1 MKIAQIVQLVVIFV
15 LITALVIGNV
25 IVFEPQMASNITGL
39 QSFFEEV
46 LNFHPFPVDNNTINE
61 ARKGGQ
67 ELSEQIVKEGSVL
80 VKNNG
85 VLPLSLDDASDVNVF
100 GHAAIDWVYGG
111 SGSGQVLPE
120 NNNLAENIDFLKAL
134 DQYGVSYNA
143 ELISMYHNFA
153 APFGDIGSIDT
164 NFDMFYR
171 LAEPRINDTNYYS
184 TSLLEGAKSFSDTAF
199 VVIGRHAGETEDP
212 TRVQY
217 KVNASPAIDTSRHYL
232 EISTE
237 EEAMLKYVGENYEK
251 VIVIINSTNT
261 MELDFVDTIP
271 GIDAC
276 LVVGAT
282 GTRAAN
288 AIPSI
293 LYGEVSPSGRFTDT
307 YAYDMASN
315 INFKRTSAEGIG
327 HYTGASDMYPTGAG
341 SNAGGTRRDAP
352 AFVDYIEGVYLGY
365 KWYETA
371 DAEGL
376 WNDYTREILDENDS
390 IITVTGYESVV
401 QYPFGFGL
409 SYTSFEWT
417 VESLSLPEGSEIN
430 RESEIVITVSVSNV
444 GDVAGQ
450 DVVEVYLTPEYREGE
465 IEKAHVN
472 LVAFAKTSVMNPG
485 EKQTLTITVDVEDL
499 ACYDAY
505 DLNNNGNKGYELD
518 AGSYQLK
525 LMTDSH
531 NVKTVDFTGG
541 SSDVAG
547 IITYNVSTT
556 INFLIDNV
564 TGKPVTNKFTG
575 KDAIDGVSIDGS
587 DSSQNIGFI
596 TRAAFPDPYEVSD
609 VANREM
615 ADNVR
620 EHNQYTKD
628 AASDW
633 DNAGTN
639 IFGNPV
645 NNESVTWGK
654 SAGRVEYDGV
664 VYNTGG
670 NALVYQNGKP
680 TELGLLLGSDYN
692 HPLWDVILS
701 QITFSEAVELIHA
714 GNFGSAAIPSVG
726 KPKLADHDGPSQ
738 VRSFNAGAQR
748 GTGFPCT
755 TVLGQ
760 TWNRSLAYSFGINY
774 GKEMGVQG
782 IAMDG
787 TYGFGANLHRSAWG
801 GRNYEYFS
809 EDGFLAGTMLA
820 EQVRGLTNT
829 GKYCYLKHLV
839 LYETEHERDSMYTW
853 CTEQALREIYL
864 KPFKKAIQDGGCVG
878 IMSSYNRLGNVWTGG
893 SEALIQGVIREELGF
908 CGTVV
913 TDYVD
918 NWSRE
923 YMSIEDAVRA
933 GGDINLGMRTNALD
947 TGFNA
952 TNRIQNQVKEV
963 CHHVLYMFLS
973 PLYVNNQYNE
983 SDDVEQI
990 TVGAVIEPWLWW
1002 RLAVIDLDVIV
1013 GVVCIYW
1020 LYFILRKV
1028 VRRQKAKKQAKAEQA
1043 EEASGFVEET
1053 KETEVVEKIE
1063 TVEEAKETETTEK
1076 TETVEETKD
1085 VEEDGLK
1092 DDTKEQ

>member
-1 MKIAQIVQLVVIFV
+1 MKVGQIVQIVVIAI

-25 IVFEPQMASNITGL
+25 IVLEPQMASNITGL
-39 QSFFEEV
+39 QAFFEEV
-46 LNFHPFPVDNNTINE
+46 LNFHPFAVNSSTINE

-67 ELSEQIVKEGSVL
+67 ELSEQIIQEGSVL

-85 VLPLSLDDASDVNVF
+85 ALPLALDTVSQVNVF
-100 GHAAIDWVYGG
+100 GHAAIDWVHGG

-120 NNNLAENIDFLKAL
+120 NNNPAENIDFLEAL
-134 DQYGVSYNA
+134 ELYGVSYNQ
-143 ELISMYHNFA
+143 ELISMYRKFA
-153 APFGDIGSIDT
+153 PAFGDIGSINNNYDA
-164 NFDMFYR
+164 FYR
-171 LAEPRINDTNYYS
+171 LAEPSISDTNHY
-184 TSLLEGAKSFSDTAF
+184 TTALLNNAKSYSNTAF

-217 KVNASPAIDTSRHYL
+217 KVGAKSAMDTSRHYL

-237 EEAMLKYVGENYEK
+237 EEEMLKYVGENFET
-251 VIVIINSTNT
+251 VIVIINSTNA

-282 GTRAAN
+282 GTKAAK
-288 AIPSI
+288 AIPSV

-315 INFKRTSAEGIG
+315 INFKRTSSQGIG
-327 HYTGASDMYPTGAG
+327 HYTGAADMYPTGAG

-352 AFVDYIEGVYLGY
+352 AFIDYIEGVYLGY

-371 DAEGL
+371 DVEGI
-376 WNDYTREILDENDS
+376 WANYSREILDENDNK
-390 IITVTGYESVV
+390 ITVTGYESVV
-401 QYPFGFGL
+401 QYPFGYGL

-417 VESLSLPEGSEIN
+417 VEALSIPDGSEIN
-430 RESEIVITVSVSNV
+430 RESEITITLSVTNV
-444 GDVAGQ
+444 GQVAGK
-450 DVVEVYLTPEYREGE
+450 DVIEVYLTPEYKRGE

-472 LVAFAKTSVMNPG
+472 LVAFAKTGVINPG
-485 EKQTLTITVDVEDL
+485 EKQTLTVSVDVEDL

-505 DLNNNGNKGYELD
+505 DLNRNGNKGYELD

-531 NVKTVDFTGG
+531 NVKTVTFTGG
-541 SSDVAG
+541 ASGTPG
-547 IITYNVSTT
+547 IITYNVSET

-564 TGKPVTNKFTG
+564 TGNPVTNKFTG
-575 KDAIDGVSIDGS
+575 EDAIDGVSLDGS
-587 DSSQNIGFI
+587 DSGQNIGFI
-596 TRAAFPDPYEVSD
+596 SRAAFPDPYEIAD

-615 ADNVR
+615 ADNVK
-620 EHNQYTKD
+620 EFNQYTKD
-628 AASDW
+628 QASEW
-633 DNAGTN
+633 DNAATD
-639 IFGNPV
+639 IFGVPV
-645 NNESVTWGK
+645 NNNSVTWGK
-654 SAGRVEYDGV
+654 SAGKIEYEGV
-664 VYNTGG
+664 TYNKSG
-670 NALVYQNGKP
+670 NALIYSNGKI

-692 HPLWDVILS
+692 HPLWDVVLS

-714 GNFGSAAIPSVG
+714 GNFGNAALPSVG
-726 KPKLADHDGPSQ
+726 KPKLTDHDGPSQ

-760 TWNRSLAYSFGINY
+760 TWNPSLAYSFGINY

-878 IMSSYNRLGNVWTGG
+878 IMSSYNRIGNVWTGG
-893 SEALIQGVIREELGF
+893 SEALIQGVIRNELGF
-908 CGTVV
+908 KGTVV

-918 NWSRE
+918 GWSRE

-933 GGDINLGMRTNALD
+933 GGDINLGQRTNALD
-947 TGFNA
+947 TGFDA
-952 TNRIQNQVKEV
+952 TNRIQNQAKEV

-973 PLYVNNQYNE
+973 PLYANNQYNE
-983 SDDVEQI
+983 NDDVEQI
-990 TVGAVIEPWLWW
+990 TVGAVIEPWIWW
-1002 RLAVIDLDVIV
+1002 KLALIDLDIIV
-1013 GVVCIYW
+1013 GVACIYW

-1028 VRRQKAKKQAKAEQA
+1028 VIRKRAKKLA
-1043 EEASGFVEET
+1043 ASGPVDT
-1053 KETEVVEKIE
+1053 DQLATAGATEVVTEAEPIE
-1063 TVEEAKETETTEK
+1063 EGK
-1076 TETVEETKD
+1076 TN
-1085 VEEDGLK
+1085 ED
-1092 DDTKEQ
+1092 EQSDQE

>member
-1 MKIAQIVQLVVIFV
+1 MKVRQIIQLVVIAI

-25 IVFEPQMASNITGL
+25 IVLEPQMASNITGL
-39 QSFFEEV
+39 QAYFEEV
-46 LNFHPFPVDNNTINE
+46 LGFHPFAANSSTINE

-67 ELSEQIVKEGSVL
+67 ELSEQIIKEGSVL

-85 VLPLSLDDASDVNVF
+85 VLPLSLDEVSQVNVF

-120 NNNLAENIDFLKAL
+120 NNNPAENVDFLKAL
-134 DQYGVSYNA
+134 EQYGVSYNQS
-143 ELISMYHNFA
+143 LIAMYRKFA
-153 APFGDIGSIDT
+153 APFGDIGSINNNYDT
-164 NFDMFYR
+164 FYR
-171 LAEPRINDTNYYS
+171 LAEPSISDTNYYS
-184 TSLLEGAKSFSDTAF
+184 SALLTEAKNYSDTVF

-217 KVNASPAIDTSRHYL
+217 KVNASSAMDTSRHYL

-237 EEAMLKYVGENYEK
+237 EEEMLKYVGENFEN
-251 VIVIINSTNT
+251 VIVIVNSTNT

-282 GTRAAN
+282 GTRAAK
-288 AIPSI
+288 AIPSV

-315 INFKRTSAEGIG
+315 VNFKRTSAAGIG

-352 AFVDYIEGVYLGY
+352 AFIDYIEGVYLGY

-371 DAEGL
+371 DVEGV
-376 WNDYTREILDENDS
+376 WDTYSREILDENDNK
-390 IITVTGYESVV
+390 ITVNGYESVV

-417 VESLSLPEGSEIN
+417 VEALSLPEGSEIN
-430 RESEIVITVSVSNV
+430 RESEITVTLSVTNV
-444 GDVAGQ
+444 GEVAGK
-450 DVVEVYLTPEYREGE
+450 DVVEIYFTPEYKEGE
-465 IEKAHVN
+465 IEKPHIS
-472 LVAFAKTSVMNPG
+472 LVAFAKTGVINPG
-485 EKQTLTITVDVEDL
+485 EKQTLTVTVDVEDL

-505 DLNNNGNKGYELD
+505 DLNKNGNKGYELD

-541 SSDVAG
+541 ASDVDG
-547 IITYNVSTT
+547 IITYNVSET
-556 INFLIDNV
+556 INFLIDSV
-564 TGKPVTNKFTG
+564 TGNPVTNKFTG
-575 KDAIDGVSIDGS
+575 EDAIDGVSLDGS
-587 DSSQNIGFI
+587 DSGQDIGFI
-596 TRAAFPDPYEVSD
+596 SRVDFPDPYEIAG
-609 VANREM
+609 VADRAM

-620 EHNQYTKD
+620 EFNQYTKD
-628 AASDW
+628 QASEW
-633 DNAGTN
+633 DNAETD

-645 NNESVTWGK
+645 NNASVAWGQ
-654 SAGRVEYDGV
+654 SAGRIEYDGI
-664 VYNTGG
+664 VYNNSG
-670 NALVYQNGKP
+670 NALIYENGKP

-692 HPLWDVILS
+692 HPLWDVVLS
-701 QITFSEAVELIHA
+701 QITLSEAVELIHA
-714 GNFGSAAIPSVG
+714 GNFGNAALPSVG
-726 KPKLADHDGPSQ
+726 KPKLTDHDGPSQ
-738 VRSFNAGAQR
+738 VRSFNAGAAR

-760 TWNRSLAYSFGINY
+760 TWNQSLAYSFGINY

-878 IMSSYNRLGNVWTGG
+878 IMSSYNRIGNVWTGG
-893 SEALIQGVIREELGF
+893 SEALIQGVIRDELGF

-918 NWSRE
+918 SWSRE
-923 YMSIEDAVRA
+923 FMSIEDAVRA

-947 TGFNA
+947 TGFDA
-952 TNRIQNQVKEV
+952 TNRIQNQAKEV

-973 PLYVNNQYNE
+973 PLYANAEYNE
-983 SDDVEQI
+983 NDDVEQI

-1002 RLAVIDLDVIV
+1002 KLAVIDLDIIV
-1013 GVVCIYW
+1013 GVGCVYW

-1028 VRRQKAKKQAKAEQA
+1028 VKNHKKKK
-1043 EEASGFVEET
+1043 EEGIPDDVN
-1053 KETEVVEKIE
+1053 TEVEGG
-1063 TVEEAKETETTEK
+1063 TEA
-1076 TETVEETKD
+1076 
-1085 VEEDGLK
+1085 
-1092 DDTKEQ
+1092 

>member
-1 MKIAQIVQLVVIFV
+1 MKFGQIVQVVFIMI

-39 QSFFEEV
+39 QSMFEEV
-46 LNFHPFPVDNNTINE
+46 LGFHPFAVDSNTINE

-85 VLPLSLDDASDVNVF
+85 VLPLSLDEASQVNVF

-120 NNNLAENIDFLKAL
+120 NNNPAENIDFLKAL
-134 DQYGVSYNA
+134 EQYGVAYNQS
-143 ELISMYHNFA
+143 LISMYRKFA
-153 APFGDIGSIDT
+153 GPFGDIGSINNNYDA
-164 NFDMFYR
+164 FYR
-171 LAEPRINDTNYYS
+171 LAEPKISDTNYY
-184 TSLLEGAKSFSDTAF
+184 TPAILNEAKAYSNTVF

-217 KVNASPAIDTSRHYL
+217 KVNASPAMDTTRHYL

-237 EEAMLKYVGENYEK
+237 EEEMLKYVGANFEN
-251 VIVIINSTNT
+251 VIVIVNSTNT

-282 GTRAAN
+282 GTRAAK

-315 INFKRTSAEGIG
+315 INFKRTSAAGIG
-327 HYTGASDMYPTGAG
+327 HYTGASKMYPTDAE

-371 DAEGL
+371 DAEGI
-376 WNDYTREILDENDS
+376 WNKYTREILDENDNK
-390 IITVTGYESVV
+390 ITVTGYDSVV
-401 QYPFGFGL
+401 QYPFGYGL

-417 VESLSLPEGSEIN
+417 VESLSIPDGSEIN
-430 RESEIVITVSVSNV
+430 RESEIVITLSVSNV
-444 GDVAGQ
+444 GEFAGQ
-450 DVVEVYLTPEYREGE
+450 DVIEVYLTPEYKVGE

-472 LVAFAKTSVMNPG
+472 LVAFAKTGTINPG

-505 DLNNNGNKGYELD
+505 DLNKNGNKGYELD

-531 NVKTVDFTGG
+531 NVKTVNFTGG
-541 SSDVAG
+541 ASNVEG
-547 IITYNVSTT
+547 IITYNVSQT

-564 TGKPVTNKFTG
+564 TGNPVTNKFTG
-575 KDAIDGVSIDGS
+575 EDAIDGVSIDGS
-587 DSSQNIGFI
+587 DSGQDIGFI
-596 TRAAFPDPYEVSD
+596 TRAAFPDPYSVAD
-609 VANREM
+609 VADRDM
-615 ADNVR
+615 ADNVKQY
-620 EHNQYTKD
+620 NQYDKD
-628 AASDW
+628 QAREW
-633 DNAGTN
+633 DNAETD

-645 NNESVTWGK
+645 NNDSVIWGQ
-654 SAGRVEYDGV
+654 SAGRIEYDGV
-664 VYNTGG
+664 VYNESG
-670 NALVYQNGKP
+670 NAYVYANGKI
-680 TELGLLLGSDYN
+680 TDLGLLLGSDYN
-692 HPLWDVILS
+692 HPLWDVVLS
-701 QITFSEAVELIHA
+701 QITYDEAVTLIHA
-714 GNFGSAAIPSVG
+714 GNFGNEALPSVG
-726 KPKLADHDGPSQ
+726 KPKLTDHDGPSQ

-760 TWNRSLAYSFGINY
+760 TWNQSLAYSFGINY
-774 GKEMGVQG
+774 GKEMGVIG

-864 KPFKKAIQDGGCVG
+864 KPFKKAIQDGVCVG
-878 IMSSYNRLGNVWTGG
+878 IMSSYNRIGNVWTGG
-893 SEALIQGVIREELGF
+893 SEALIQGVIRDELGF
-908 CGTVV
+908 HGTVV

-918 NWSRE
+918 SWSVK

-933 GGDINLGMRTNALD
+933 GGDINLGQRTNVLD
-947 TGFNA
+947 TGFDDS
-952 TNRIQNQVKEV
+952 NRIQNQAKEV

-973 PLYVNNQYNE
+973 PLYANAKYNE

-1002 RLAVIDLDVIV
+1002 KLAVIDLDIIV

-1028 VRRQKAKKQAKAEQA
+1028 VRRKKARKLGIADLDWFEKEQRLAAKNA
-1043 EEASGFVEET
+1043 
-1053 KETEVVEKIE
+1053 
-1063 TVEEAKETETTEK
+1063 
-1076 TETVEETKD
+1076 KD
-1085 VEEDGLK
+1085 VAEITATQRQVIGFTRSYIDLRYKKKKG
-1092 DDTKEQ
+1092 

>member
-1 MKIAQIVQLVVIFV
+1 MKIGQIVQVVIIAI

-39 QSFFEEV
+39 QALFEEF
-46 LNFHPFPVDNNTINE
+46 LNFHPFAVDSSTINE

-67 ELSEQIVKEGSVL
+67 ELSEQIIKEGSVL

-85 VLPLSLDDASDVNVF
+85 VLPLSLNEVSEVNVF

-111 SGSGQVLPE
+111 SGSGQVVPE
-120 NNNLAENIDFLKAL
+120 NNNPAENIDFLKAL
-134 DQYGVSYNA
+134 DAYGVTYNTN
-143 ELISMYHNFA
+143 LISMYRKFA
-153 APFGDIGSIDT
+153 APFGDIGSIGT
-164 NFDMFYR
+164 NFDAFYR
-171 LAEPRINDTNYYS
+171 LAEPNITDTNYYS
-184 TSLLEGAKSFSDTAF
+184 TALLNEAKSFSDTAF

-217 KVNASPAIDTSRHYL
+217 KVNTSPAIDTSRHYL

-237 EEAMLKYVGENYEK
+237 EEAMLKYVGENYEN

-282 GTRAAN
+282 GTRAAK
-288 AIPSI
+288 AIPSV

-315 INFKRTSAEGIG
+315 INFKRTSAKGIG

-341 SNAGGTRRDAP
+341 SNAGGTSRTAP

-371 DAEGL
+371 DVEGI
-376 WNDYTREILDENDS
+376 WDNYKREILDENDQK
-390 IITVTGYESVV
+390 ITVNGYESVV

-409 SYTSFEWT
+409 SYTTFEWT
-417 VESLSLPEGSEIN
+417 VESLSIPEGSEIN
-430 RESEIVITVSVSNV
+430 RESEITITLSVSNT
-444 GDVAGQ
+444 GTIAGQ
-450 DVVEVYLTPEYREGE
+450 DVVEVYLTPEYKEGG

-472 LVAFAKTSVMNPG
+472 LVAFAKTSIINPG
-485 EKQTLTITVDVEDL
+485 EKQTITITVDVEDL

-518 AGSYQLK
+518 AGAYQLK

-541 SSDVAG
+541 ASDVPG
-547 IITYNVSTT
+547 VITYNVSTT

-575 KDAIDGVSIDGS
+575 EDAIDGVSLDGS
-587 DSSQNIGFI
+587 DSGQNIGFI
-596 TRAAFPDPYEVSD
+596 SRVAFPDPYEIAD

-615 ADNVR
+615 ADNVK
-620 EHNQYTKD
+620 EFNQYDKGQ
-628 AASDW
+628 ASDW
-633 DNAGTN
+633 DNAATD
-639 IFGNPV
+639 IFGHPV
-645 NNESVTWGK
+645 KNQDVVWGQ

-664 VYNTGG
+664 VYNKSG
-670 NALVYQNGKP
+670 NAMVYANGKP

-701 QITFSEAVELIHA
+701 QITLKEAVELIHA
-714 GNFGSAAIPSVG
+714 GNFGNAAIPSVG
-726 KPKLADHDGPSQ
+726 KPKLTDHDGPSQ

-748 GTGFPCT
+748 GTGFPCS

-760 TWNRSLAYSFGINY
+760 TWNKSLAYSFGINY
-774 GKEMGVQG
+774 GKEMGIQG

-878 IMSSYNRLGNVWTGG
+878 IMSSYNRIGNVWTGG
-893 SEALIQGVIREELGF
+893 SEALIQGVIRDELGF

-918 NWSRE
+918 SWSRE
-923 YMSIEDAVRA
+923 FMSIEDAVRA

-947 TGFNA
+947 TGFDA
-952 TNRIQNQVKEV
+952 TNRIQNQAKEV

-973 PLYVNNQYNE
+973 PLYANHEYNE
-983 SDDVEQI
+983 NDDVEQI

-1002 RLAVIDLDVIV
+1002 RLAVIDLDIIV
-1013 GVVCIYW
+1013 GVGCAYW

-1028 VRRQKAKKQAKAEQA
+1028 VITRKKRREED
-1043 EEASGFVEET
+1043 EEAFESMFS
-1053 KETEVVEKIE
+1053 
-1063 TVEEAKETETTEK
+1063 
-1076 TETVEETKD
+1076 
-1085 VEEDGLK
+1085 
-1092 DDTKEQ
+1092 

>member
-1 MKIAQIVQLVVIFV
+1 MKIRQAVQLVVIAILV
-15 LITALVIGNV
+15 TALVIGNV

-39 QSFFEEV
+39 QAMFEEV
-46 LNFHPFPVDNNTINE
+46 LNFHPFAANSNTINE

-67 ELSEQIVKEGSVL
+67 ELSEQIIKEGSVL

-85 VLPLSLDDASDVNVF
+85 VLPLDAGEVSQVNVF

-120 NNNLAENIDFLKAL
+120 NNNPAENIDFLKAL
-134 DQYGVSYNA
+134 ELYGVSYNQSI
-143 ELISMYHNFA
+143 ISMYRKFA
-153 APFGDIGSIDT
+153 APFGDIGSINNNYDA
-164 NFDMFYR
+164 FYR
-171 LAEPRINDTNYYS
+171 LAEPSISDTNYYTS
-184 TSLLEGAKSFSDTAF
+184 SLLTEAKNYSSTVF

-217 KVNASPAIDTSRHYL
+217 KVGAGSAMDTSRHYL

-237 EEAMLKYVGENYEK
+237 EEEMLKYVGANYEN
-251 VIVIINSTNT
+251 VIVIVNSTNT

-282 GTRAAN
+282 GTQAAK
-288 AIPSI
+288 AIPAI
-293 LYGEVSPSGRFTDT
+293 LWGEVSPSGRFTDT
-307 YAYDMASN
+307 YPYDMASN
-315 INFKRTSAEGIG
+315 INFKRTSAAGIG
-327 HYTGASDMYPTGAG
+327 HYTGAEDMYPTGAG

-352 AFVDYIEGVYLGY
+352 AFIDYIEGVYLGY
-365 KWYETA
+365 KWFETA
-371 DAEGL
+371 DAEGI
-376 WNDYTREILDENDS
+376 WANYSREILDENDS
-390 IITVTGYESVV
+390 KITVNGYESVV
-401 QYPFGFGL
+401 QYPFGYGL
-409 SYTSFEWT
+409 SYTTFEWT
-417 VESLSLPEGSEIN
+417 VEALSIPEGSEIN
-430 RESEIVITVSVSNV
+430 RESEISITLSVHNV
-444 GDVAGQ
+444 GSVAGQ
-450 DVVEVYLTPEYREGE
+450 DVIEIYLTPEYKRGE

-472 LVAFAKTSVMNPG
+472 LVAFAKTGTINPG
-485 EKQTLTITVDVEDL
+485 EQQTLTVTVDVEDL

-541 SSDVAG
+541 ATDVEG
-547 IITYNVSTT
+547 IITYNVSQT
-556 INFLIDNV
+556 INFLVDSFTQN
-564 TGKPVTNKFTG
+564 PVTNKFTG
-575 KDAIDGVSIDGS
+575 EDAIDGVSLDGS
-587 DSSQNIGFI
+587 DSNQNIGFI
-596 TRAAFPDPYEVSD
+596 SRAAFPDPYEIAD

-615 ADNVR
+615 ADNVK
-620 EHNQYTKD
+620 EFNEYSKEQ
-628 AASDW
+628 AEEW
-633 DNAGTN
+633 DNATTN

-645 NNESVTWGK
+645 HTEEVLWNQT
-654 SAGRVEYDGV
+654 AGVLEYDGV
-664 VYNTGG
+664 RYTTSVGSDGKAKVYM
-670 NALVYQNGKP
+670 NGKP

-692 HPLWDVILS
+692 HPLWDVVLS
-701 QITFSEAVELIHA
+701 QISLSEAIELIHA
-714 GNFGSAAIPSVG
+714 GNFGNAAIPSVG
-726 KPKLADHDGPSQ
+726 KPKLTDHDGPSQ

-748 GTGFPCT
+748 GTGFPCS

-760 TWNRSLAYSFGINY
+760 TWNKSLAYSFGINY

-787 TYGFGANLHRSAWG
+787 TYGFGANLHRSPWG

-878 IMSSYNRLGNVWTGG
+878 IMSSYNRIGNVWTGG
-893 SEALIQGVIREELGF
+893 SEALIQGVIRDELGF
-908 CGTVV
+908 SGTVV

-918 NWSRE
+918 GWSVKF
-923 YMSIEDAVRA
+923 MSIEDAVRA
-933 GGDINLGMRTNALD
+933 GGDINLGQRTNVLD
-947 TGFNA
+947 TGFDA
-952 TNRIQNQVKEV
+952 SNRIQNQAKEV

-973 PLYVNNQYNE
+973 PLHANAEYNE
-983 SDDVEQI
+983 NDDVEQI
-990 TVGAVIEPWLWW
+990 TVGAVIEPWQWW
-1002 RLAVIDLDVIV
+1002 RLAVVDLDIIV
-1013 GVVCIYW
+1013 GVACAYW
-1020 LYFILRKV
+1020 LYFIIRKIV
-1028 VRRQKAKKQAKAEQA
+1028 VTKKKIKEEKAPEPDD
-1043 EEASGFVEET
+1043 VN
-1053 KETEVVEKIE
+1053 TEVEGG
-1063 TVEEAKETETTEK
+1063 TEA
-1076 TETVEETKD
+1076 
-1085 VEEDGLK
+1085 
-1092 DDTKEQ
+1092 

>member
-1 MKIAQIVQLVVIFV
+1 MKIGQIVQIVIIAI

-39 QSFFEEV
+39 QAFFEEV
-46 LNFHPFPVDNNTINE
+46 LNFHPFAVDSNTINE

-67 ELSEQIVKEGSVL
+67 ELSEQIIKEGSVL

-85 VLPLSLDDASDVNVF
+85 VLPLKLEEVSNVNVF

-120 NNNLAENIDFLKAL
+120 NNNPAENIDFLKAL
-134 DQYGVSYNA
+134 DAYGVIYNPS
-143 ELISMYHNFA
+143 LITMYRKFA
-153 APFGDIGSIDT
+153 SPFGDIGSIGT
-164 NFDMFYR
+164 NFDAFYR
-171 LAEPRINDTNYYS
+171 LAEPNINDTNYYS
-184 TSLLEGAKSFSDTAF
+184 TALLNEAKSFSNTAF

-217 KVNASPAIDTSRHYL
+217 KVNTNPAIDTSRHYL

-237 EEAMLKYVGENYEK
+237 EEAMLKYVGENYEN
-251 VIVIINSTNT
+251 VIVIVNSTNT

-282 GTRAAN
+282 GTRAAK
-288 AIPSI
+288 AIPSV
-293 LYGEVSPSGRFTDT
+293 LYGDVSPSGRFTDT

-315 INFKRTSAEGIG
+315 INFKRTSAKGIG

-341 SNAGGTRRDAP
+341 SNAGGTSRSAP
-352 AFVDYIEGVYLGY
+352 AFIDYIEGVYLGY

-371 DAEGL
+371 DAEGI
-376 WNDYTREILDENDS
+376 WNGYSREILDENDNK
-390 IITVTGYESVV
+390 ITVNGYESVV

-409 SYTSFEWT
+409 SYTTFDWT
-417 VESLSLPEGSEIN
+417 VESLSIPEGSEIN
-430 RESEIVITVSVSNV
+430 RESEITITLSVSNT
-444 GDVAGQ
+444 GTVAGQ
-450 DVVEVYLTPEYREGE
+450 DVVEVYLTPEYKEGG

-472 LVAFAKTSVMNPG
+472 LVAFAKTSVINPG

-505 DLNNNGNKGYELD
+505 DLNKNGNKGYELD

-531 NVKTVDFTGG
+531 NVKTVDFTNGAA
-541 SSDVAG
+541 DVEG
-547 IITYNVSTT
+547 IITYNVPTT

-564 TGKPVTNKFTG
+564 TGNPVTNKFTG
-575 KDAIDGVSIDGS
+575 ADAIDGVSLDGS
-587 DSSQNIGFI
+587 DSGQNIGFI
-596 TRAAFPDPYEVSD
+596 SRAAFPDPYEIAD
-609 VANREM
+609 VADRTM
-615 ADNVR
+615 ADNVK
-620 EHNQYTKD
+620 EFNQHTK
-628 AASDW
+628 AKANEW
-633 DNAGTN
+633 DHAETN

-645 NNESVTWGK
+645 NNAPVVWGQ

-664 VYNTGG
+664 TYNTRG
-670 NALVYQNGKP
+670 NALVYSNGKI
-680 TELGLLLGSDYN
+680 TDLGLLLGSDYN
-692 HPLWDVILS
+692 HPLWDVVLS
-701 QITFSEAVELIHA
+701 QITFKEAVDLIHA
-714 GNFGSAAIPSVG
+714 GNFGNAPLPSVG
-726 KPKLADHDGPSQ
+726 KPKLTDHDGPSQ

-760 TWNRSLAYSFGINY
+760 TWNKSLAYSFGINY

-878 IMSSYNRLGNVWTGG
+878 IMSSYNRIGNVWTGG
-893 SEALIQGVIREELGF
+893 SEALIQGVIRDELGF

-918 NWSRE
+918 SWSRE

-933 GGDINLGMRTNALD
+933 GGDINLGMRTNTLD
-947 TGFNA
+947 TGFDA

-973 PLYVNNQYNE
+973 PLYANHKYNE
-983 SDDVEQI
+983 NDDVEQI

-1002 RLAVIDLDVIV
+1002 ELAVIDLDIIV
-1013 GVVCIYW
+1013 GVICIYW

-1028 VRRQKAKKQAKAEQA
+1028 IRRKRAQKQADGAQPESEESTRAEERKKAKQAKHSAKIVKTQRN
-1043 EEASGFVEET
+1043 
-1053 KETEVVEKIE
+1053 VVEFCWAYLTMLTGK
-1063 TVEEAKETETTEK
+1063 K
-1076 TETVEETKD
+1076 
-1085 VEEDGLK
+1085 K
-1092 DDTKEQ
+1092 DDFQKK

>member
-1 MKIAQIVQLVVIFV
+1 MKVGQIVQIVVIAI

-25 IVFEPQMASNITGL
+25 IVLEPQMASNITGL
-39 QSFFEEV
+39 QAFFEEV
-46 LNFHPFPVDNNTINE
+46 LNFHPFAVNSSTINE

-67 ELSEQIVKEGSVL
+67 ELSEQIIQEGSVL

-85 VLPLSLDDASDVNVF
+85 ALPLALDTVSQVNVF
-100 GHAAIDWVYGG
+100 GHAAIDWVHGG

-120 NNNLAENIDFLKAL
+120 NNNPAENIDFLEAL
-134 DQYGVSYNA
+134 ELYGVSYNQ
-143 ELISMYHNFA
+143 ELISMYRKFA
-153 APFGDIGSIDT
+153 PAFGDIGSINNNYDA
-164 NFDMFYR
+164 FYR
-171 LAEPRINDTNYYS
+171 LAEPSISDTNHY
-184 TSLLEGAKSFSDTAF
+184 TTALLNNAKSYSNTAF

-217 KVNASPAIDTSRHYL
+217 KVGAKSAMDTSRHYL

-237 EEAMLKYVGENYEK
+237 EEEMLKYVGENFET
-251 VIVIINSTNT
+251 VIVIINSTNA

-282 GTRAAN
+282 GTKAAK
-288 AIPSI
+288 AIPSV

-315 INFKRTSAEGIG
+315 INFKRTSSQGIG
-327 HYTGASDMYPTGAG
+327 HYTGAADMYPTGAG

-352 AFVDYIEGVYLGY
+352 AFIDYIEGVYLGY

-371 DAEGL
+371 DVEGI
-376 WNDYTREILDENDS
+376 WANYSREILDENDNK
-390 IITVTGYESVV
+390 ITVTGYESVV
-401 QYPFGFGL
+401 QYPFGYGL

-417 VESLSLPEGSEIN
+417 VEALSIPDGSEIN
-430 RESEIVITVSVSNV
+430 RESEITITLSVTNV
-444 GDVAGQ
+444 GQVAGK
-450 DVVEVYLTPEYREGE
+450 DVIEVYLTPEYKRGE

-472 LVAFAKTSVMNPG
+472 LVAFAKTGVINPG
-485 EKQTLTITVDVEDL
+485 EKQTLTVSVDVEDL

-505 DLNNNGNKGYELD
+505 DLNRNGNKGYELD

-531 NVKTVDFTGG
+531 NVKTVTFTGG
-541 SSDVAG
+541 ASGTPG
-547 IITYNVSTT
+547 IITYNVSET

-564 TGKPVTNKFTG
+564 TGNPVTNKFTG
-575 KDAIDGVSIDGS
+575 EDAIDGVSLDGS
-587 DSSQNIGFI
+587 DSGQNIGFI
-596 TRAAFPDPYEVSD
+596 SRAAFPDPYEIAD

-615 ADNVR
+615 ADNVK
-620 EHNQYTKD
+620 EFNQYTKD
-628 AASDW
+628 QASEW
-633 DNAGTN
+633 DNAATD
-639 IFGNPV
+639 IFGVPV
-645 NNESVTWGK
+645 NNNSVTWGK
-654 SAGRVEYDGV
+654 SAGKIEYEGV
-664 VYNTGG
+664 TYNKSG
-670 NALVYQNGKP
+670 NALIYSNGKI

-692 HPLWDVILS
+692 HPLWDVVLS

-714 GNFGSAAIPSVG
+714 GNFGNAALPSVG
-726 KPKLADHDGPSQ
+726 KPKLTDHDGPSQ

-760 TWNRSLAYSFGINY
+760 TWNPSLAYSFGINY

-878 IMSSYNRLGNVWTGG
+878 IMSSYNRIGNVWTGG
-893 SEALIQGVIREELGF
+893 SEALIQGVIRNELGF
-908 CGTVV
+908 KGTVV

-918 NWSRE
+918 GWSRE

-933 GGDINLGMRTNALD
+933 GGDINLGQRTNALD
-947 TGFNA
+947 TGFDA
-952 TNRIQNQVKEV
+952 TNRIQNQAKEV

-973 PLYVNNQYNE
+973 PLYANNQYNE
-983 SDDVEQI
+983 NDDVEQI
-990 TVGAVIEPWLWW
+990 TVGAVIEPWVWW
-1002 RLAVIDLDVIV
+1002 KLALIDLDIIV
-1013 GVVCIYW
+1013 GVACIYW

-1028 VRRQKAKKQAKAEQA
+1028 VIRKRAKKLA
-1043 EEASGFVEET
+1043 ASGPVDT
-1053 KETEVVEKIE
+1053 DQLVTAGATEVVTEAEPIE
-1063 TVEEAKETETTEK
+1063 EGK
-1076 TETVEETKD
+1076 TN
-1085 VEEDGLK
+1085 ED
-1092 DDTKEQ
+1092 EQSDQE

>member
-1 MKIAQIVQLVVIFV
+1 MKIRQIVQLVVIAI
-15 LITALVIGNV
+15 LITAIVIGNV
-25 IVFEPQMASNITGL
+25 IVLEPQMASNITGL
-39 QSFFEEV
+39 QAYFEEV
-46 LNFHPFPVDNNTINE
+46 LGFHPFAANSNTINE

-67 ELSEQIVKEGSVL
+67 ELSEQIIQEGSVL

-85 VLPLSLDDASDVNVF
+85 VLPLSADEVSQVNVF

-120 NNNLAENIDFLKAL
+120 NNNPAENIDLLKAL
-134 DQYGVSYNA
+134 ELYGISYNQN
-143 ELISMYHNFA
+143 LISMYRKFA
-153 APFGDIGSIDT
+153 APFGDIGSINNNYDA
-164 NFDMFYR
+164 FYR
-171 LAEPRINDTNYYS
+171 LAEPSISDTGYY
-184 TSLLEGAKSFSDTAF
+184 TPAILNEAKSYSNTVF

-217 KVNASPAIDTSRHYL
+217 KVNTTPSIDTNRHYL

-237 EEAMLKYVGENYEK
+237 EEEMLKYVGANYEN

-282 GTRAAN
+282 GTQAAK

-293 LYGEVSPSGRFTDT
+293 LWGEVSPSGRFTDT

-315 INFKRTSAEGIG
+315 VNFKRTSAAGIG
-327 HYTGASDMYPTGAG
+327 HYTDASDMYPTGAG

-371 DAEGL
+371 DAEGV
-376 WNDYTREILDENDS
+376 WSKYSREILDENDNK
-390 IITVTGYESVV
+390 ITVNGYESVV
-401 QYPFGFGL
+401 QYPFGYGL

-417 VESLSLPEGSEIN
+417 VEALSIPEGSEIN
-430 RESEIVITVSVSNV
+430 CESEITITLSVTNV
-444 GDVAGQ
+444 GSVAGK
-450 DVVEVYLTPEYREGE
+450 DVVEVYLTPEYKRGE

-472 LVAFAKTSVMNPG
+472 LVAFAKTGTINPG
-485 EKQTLTITVDVEDL
+485 EKQTLTISVDVEDL

-505 DLNNNGNKGYELD
+505 DLNKNGNKGYELD

-541 SSDVAG
+541 ASDVEG
-547 IITYNVSTT
+547 IITYNVSQT
-556 INFLIDNV
+556 INFLIDSV
-564 TGKPVTNKFTG
+564 TGNPVTNKFTG
-575 KDAIDGVSIDGS
+575 EDAIDGVSLDGS
-587 DSSQNIGFI
+587 DSGQNIGFI
-596 TRAAFPDPYEVSD
+596 TRAAFPDPYEIAA
-609 VANREM
+609 VADRVM
-615 ADNVR
+615 ADNVK
-620 EHNQYTKD
+620 EFNQYSKEQ
-628 AASDW
+628 AGDW
-633 DNAGTN
+633 DNAATD

-645 NNESVTWGK
+645 NSQAVAWGQ
-654 SAGRVEYDGV
+654 SAGRVEYDGI
-664 VYNTGG
+664 VYNEKG
-670 NALVYQNGKP
+670 NALIYENGKP

-701 QITFSEAVELIHA
+701 QITYDEAVELIHA
-714 GNFGSAAIPSVG
+714 GNFGNAALPSVG
-726 KPKLADHDGPSQ
+726 KPKLTDHDGPSQ
-738 VRSFNAGAQR
+738 VRSFNAGASR

-760 TWNRSLAYSFGINY
+760 TWNQSLAYSFGINY

-878 IMSSYNRLGNVWTGG
+878 IMSSYNRIGNVWTGG
-893 SEALIQGVIREELGF
+893 SEALIQGVIRDELGF

-918 NWSRE
+918 SWSQKF
-923 YMSIEDAVRA
+923 MSIEDAVRA
-933 GGDINLGMRTNALD
+933 GGDINLGTRTSALD

-952 TNRIQNQVKEV
+952 TNRIQNQIKEV

-973 PLYVNNQYNE
+973 PLYANAEYNE
-983 SDDVEQI
+983 NDDVEQI
-990 TVGAVIEPWLWW
+990 TVGAVIEPWIWW
-1002 RLAVIDLDVIV
+1002 KIALIDFDIII

-1020 LYFILRKV
+1020 LYFIFRKV
-1028 VRRQKAKKQAKAEQA
+1028 IMTRRAKAKEAPVEELPEQA
-1043 EEASGFVEET
+1043 EDELKGG
-1053 KETEVVEKIE
+1053 
-1063 TVEEAKETETTEK
+1063 EEA
-1076 TETVEETKD
+1076 
-1085 VEEDGLK
+1085 
-1092 DDTKEQ
+1092 

>member
-1 MKIAQIVQLVVIFV
+1 MKVGQIVQIVVIAI

-39 QSFFEEV
+39 QALFEEV
-46 LNFHPFPVDNNTINE
+46 LNFHPFAGNSNTINE

-67 ELSEQIVKEGSVL
+67 ELSEQIIKEGSVL

-85 VLPLSLDDASDVNVF
+85 ALPLSLDTVSQVNVF
-100 GHAAIDWVYGG
+100 GHAVIDWVYGG

-120 NNNLAENIDFLKAL
+120 NNNPAENIDFLKAL
-134 DQYGVSYNA
+134 EQYGVAYNQS
-143 ELISMYHNFA
+143 LISMYRKFA
-153 APFGDIGSIDT
+153 APFGDIGSINNNYDQ
-164 NFDMFYR
+164 FYR
-171 LAEPRINDTNYYS
+171 LAEPSISDTRYYS
-184 TSLLEGAKSFSDTAF
+184 DSLLSEAKSYSGTAF

-217 KVNASPAIDTSRHYL
+217 KVNAKNAVDTGRHYL

-237 EEAMLKYVGENYEK
+237 EEEMLKYVGENFET
-251 VIVIINSTNT
+251 VIVIINSTNA

-282 GTRAAN
+282 GTRAAK
-288 AIPSI
+288 AIPEV

-315 INFKRTSAEGIG
+315 INFKRTSAQGIG
-327 HYTGASDMYPTGAG
+327 HYIGASDMYPTGAG

-352 AFVDYIEGVYLGY
+352 AFIDYIEGVYLGY

-371 DAEGL
+371 DVEGI
-376 WNDYTREILDENDS
+376 WNNYSREILDENDNK
-390 IITVTGYESVV
+390 ITVNGYESVV

-409 SYTSFEWT
+409 SYTNFEWS
-417 VESLSLPEGSEIN
+417 VDALSIPTGSEIN
-430 RESEIVITVSVSNV
+430 RESEITITLSVTNV

-450 DVVEVYLTPEYREGE
+450 DVIEVYLTPEYKKGE

-472 LVAFAKTSVMNPG
+472 LVAFAKTSVINPG
-485 EKQTLTITVDVEDL
+485 EKQTITISVDVEDL

-505 DLNNNGNKGYELD
+505 DLNKNGNKGYELD

-531 NVKTVDFTGG
+531 TVKNVNFVGG
-541 SSDVAG
+541 ESGVPG

-556 INFLIDNV
+556 INFLTDSF
-564 TGKPVTNKFTG
+564 TGNPVTNKFTG
-575 KDAIDGVSIDGS
+575 EDAIDGVSLDGS
-587 DSSQNIGFI
+587 DSNQNIGFI
-596 TRAAFPDPYEVSD
+596 TRAAFPDPYEIADVS
-609 VANREM
+609 NREM

-620 EHNQYTKD
+620 EFNQYTKGQAEEWD
-628 AASDW
+628 HASID
-633 DNAGTN
+633 
-639 IFGNPV
+639 IFGNAV
-645 NNESVTWGK
+645 NGK
-654 SAGRVEYDGV
+654 EVVWNRAAGTLEYDGV
-664 VYNTGG
+664 VYSDSVGRDG
-670 NALVYQNGKP
+670 RAKVYMNGKI
-680 TELGLLLGSDYN
+680 TSLGLALAADYN
-692 HPLWDVILS
+692 HPLWEAVLN
-701 QITFSEAVELIHA
+701 QITLNEAIDLIHA
-714 GNFGSAAIPSVG
+714 GNFGNAAISSVG
-726 KPKLADHDGPSQ
+726 KPKLTDHDGPSQ

-760 TWNRSLAYSFGINY
+760 TWSKSLAYSFGINY

-878 IMSSYNRLGNVWTGG
+878 IMSSYNRIGNVWTGG
-893 SEALIQGVIREELGF
+893 SEALIQGVIRNELGF

-918 NWSRE
+918 GWSLE

-933 GGDINLGMRTNALD
+933 GGDINLGQRTNALD
-947 TGFNA
+947 SGFNA
-952 TNRIQNQVKEV
+952 TNRIQNQAKEV

-973 PLYVNNQYNE
+973 PIQANTEYNE
-983 SDDVEQI
+983 NDDVEQI
-990 TVGAVIEPWLWW
+990 TLGTVIEPWEWW
-1002 RLAVIDLDVIV
+1002 KLAVIDLDIIV
-1013 GVVCIYW
+1013 GVACLYW
-1020 LYFILRKV
+1020 LYFILRKTIKN
-1028 VRRQKAKKQAKAEQA
+1028 RRQQMEEYEEYEEH
-1043 EEASGFVEET
+1043 EEA
-1053 KETEVVEKIE
+1053 
-1063 TVEEAKETETTEK
+1063 
-1076 TETVEETKD
+1076 
-1085 VEEDGLK
+1085 
-1092 DDTKEQ
+1092 

>member
-1 MKIAQIVQLVVIFV
+1 MKVRQIVQLVIIAV

-39 QSFFEEV
+39 QAYFEEV
-46 LNFHPFPVDNNTINE
+46 LNFHPFAANSNTINE

-67 ELSEQIVKEGSVL
+67 ELSEQIIKEGSVL

-85 VLPLSLDDASDVNVF
+85 ALPLNASEVSNVNVF

-120 NNNLAENIDFLKAL
+120 NNNPNENIDFLKAL
-134 DQYGVSYNA
+134 TQYGISYN
-143 ELISMYHNFA
+143 ESLIAMYRKFA
-153 APFGDIGSIDT
+153 PAFGDIGSINNNYDQ
-164 NFDMFYR
+164 FYR
-171 LAEPRINDTNYYS
+171 LAEPSISDTSYY
-184 TSLLEGAKSFSDTAF
+184 TSALLSEAKNFSNTAF

-217 KVNASPAIDTSRHYL
+217 KVNAKSAVDTSRHYL

-237 EEAMLKYVGENYEK
+237 EEEMLKYVGENYEN

-282 GTRAAN
+282 GTRAAS

-293 LYGEVSPSGRFTDT
+293 LYGEVSPSGRFADT

-315 INFKRTSAEGIG
+315 VNFKRTSAQGIG

-371 DAEGL
+371 DVEGI
-376 WNDYTREILDENDS
+376 WAKYSREILDENDNK
-390 IITVTGYESVV
+390 ITVTGYDSVV
-401 QYPFGFGL
+401 QYPFGYGL
-409 SYTSFEWT
+409 SYTTFAWT
-417 VESLSLPEGSEIN
+417 VDALSIPEGSEIN
-430 RESEIVITVSVSNV
+430 RESEITITLSVTNT
-444 GDVAGQ
+444 GTVAGQ
-450 DVVEVYLTPEYREGE
+450 DVIEIYLTPEYKRGE

-472 LVAFAKTSVMNPG
+472 LVAFAKTSIIDPG
-485 EKQTLTITVDVEDL
+485 KTQTLTISVDVEDL

-531 NVKTVDFTGG
+531 NVKNVNFANGAT
-541 SSDVAG
+541 DVPG
-547 IITYNVSTT
+547 VITYNVSNT
-556 INFLIDNV
+556 INFLTDSV
-564 TGKPVTNKFTG
+564 TGNPVTNKFTG
-575 KDAIDGVSIDGS
+575 EDSIDGASIDGS
-587 DSSQNIGFI
+587 DSGQNIGFI
-596 TRAAFPDPYEVSD
+596 TRAAFPDPYEIAD

-615 ADNVR
+615 AANVR
-620 EHNQYTKD
+620 EFNQYSKD
-628 AASDW
+628 QASAW
-633 DNAGTN
+633 DNASID
-639 IFGNPV
+639 IFGNAV
-645 NNESVTWGK
+645 NGK
-654 SAGRVEYDGV
+654 EVIWNRAAGTLEYDGV
-664 VYNTGG
+664 VYADSVGRDG
-670 NALVYQNGKP
+670 RAKVYMNGKI
-680 TELGLLLGSDYN
+680 TSLGMALAKDYN
-692 HPLWDVILS
+692 HPLWEPLLN
-701 QITFSEAVELIHA
+701 QITLDEAIELIHA
-714 GNFGSAAIPSVG
+714 GNFGNAAISSVG
-726 KPKLADHDGPSQ
+726 KPKLTDHDGPSQ

-760 TWNRSLAYSFGINY
+760 TWSQSLAYSFGINY
-774 GKEMGVQG
+774 GKEMSVQG

-893 SEALIQGVIREELGF
+893 SEALIQGVIRNELGF

-918 NWSRE
+918 NWSTE
-923 YMSIEDAVRA
+923 FMSIEDAVRA
-933 GGDINLGMRTNALD
+933 GGDINLGQRTNILD
-947 TGFNA
+947 TGFDDS
-952 TNRIQNQVKEV
+952 NRIQNQAKEV

-973 PLYVNNQYNE
+973 PIAANAEYNE
-983 SDDVEQI
+983 NDDVEQI
-990 TVGAVIEPWLWW
+990 TVGTVIEPWEWW
-1002 RLAVIDLDVIV
+1002 KLAVVDLDILV
-1013 GVVCIYW
+1013 GVVCLYW
-1020 LYFILRKV
+1020 LYFII
-1028 VRRQKAKKQAKAEQA
+1028 RRIIKDHRQ
-1043 EEASGFVEET
+1043 EEEY
-1053 KETEVVEKIE
+1053 
-1063 TVEEAKETETTEK
+1063 
-1076 TETVEETKD
+1076 
-1085 VEEDGLK
+1085 EDLYEDD
-1092 DDTKEQ
+1092 DDTLEGGAEV

>member
-1 MKIAQIVQLVVIFV
+1 MKVRQIVQLVLIVILV
-15 LITALVIGNV
+15 AALVVGNV
-25 IVFEPQMASNITGL
+25 IVWEPQMASNITGL
-39 QSFFEEV
+39 QAYFEEV
-46 LNFHPFPVDNNTINE
+46 LNFHPFAANSNTINE

-67 ELSEQIVKEGSVL
+67 ELSEQIIKEGSVL

-85 VLPLSLDDASDVNVF
+85 VLPLSSDAVSQVNVF
-100 GHAAIDWVYGG
+100 GHASIDWVYGG

-120 NNNLAENIDFLKAL
+120 NNNPAENIDFLKAL
-134 DQYGVSYNA
+134 ELYGVSYNQG
-143 ELISMYHNFA
+143 LISMYRKFA
-153 APFGDIGSIDT
+153 APFGDIGSINNNYDA
-164 NFDMFYR
+164 FYR
-171 LAEPRINDTNYYS
+171 LAEPRISDTNYY
-184 TSLLEGAKSFSDTAF
+184 TTALLNDAKNYSSTAF

-217 KVNASPAIDTSRHYL
+217 KVNANPSVDTSRHYL

-237 EEAMLKYVGENYEK
+237 EEEMLKYVGENYEN
-251 VIVIINSTNT
+251 VIVIINSTNA

-282 GTRAAN
+282 GTQAAK
-288 AIPSI
+288 AIPSV
-293 LYGEVSPSGRFTDT
+293 LWGEVSPSGRFTDT

-315 INFKRTSAEGIG
+315 INFKRTSAAGIG
-327 HYTGASDMYPTGAG
+327 HYTGASDVYPTGAG
-341 SNAGGTRRDAP
+341 SNAGGTTRSAP

-371 DAEGL
+371 DAEGI
-376 WNDYTREILDENDS
+376 WDTYSREILDENDNK
-390 IITVTGYESVV
+390 ITVTGYESVV

-417 VESLSLPEGSEIN
+417 VESLSLANGSEIN
-430 RESEIVITVSVSNV
+430 RESEITITLSVSNV
-444 GDVAGQ
+444 GSVAGQ
-450 DVVEVYLTPEYREGE
+450 DVIEVYLTPEYKRGE

-472 LVAFAKTSVMNPG
+472 LVAFAKTGTINPG
-485 EKQTLTITVDVEDL
+485 EKQTLTISIDVEDL

-505 DLNNNGNKGYELD
+505 DLNHNGNKGYELD

-531 NVKTVDFTGG
+531 NVKTVNFTGG
-541 SSDVAG
+541 ATGAPG
-547 IITYNVSTT
+547 IITYNVSQT
-556 INFLIDNV
+556 INFLVDNV
-564 TGKPVTNKFTG
+564 TGNPVTNKFTG
-575 KDAIDGVSIDGS
+575 ADAIDGVSIDGS
-587 DSSQNIGFI
+587 DSGQNIGFI
-596 TRAAFPDPYEVSD
+596 SRANFPDPYAIAD
-609 VANREM
+609 VENREM
-615 ADNVR
+615 ADNVK
-620 EHNQYTKD
+620 EHNEYSKET
-628 AASDW
+628 ASNW
-633 DNAGTN
+633 DNAETD

-645 NNESVTWGK
+645 NNASVVWGK
-654 SAGRVEYDGV
+654 SAGRVEYDGI
-664 VYNTGG
+664 VYNERG
-670 NALVYQNGKP
+670 NALVYANGKV

-692 HPLWDVILS
+692 HPLWDVVLS

-714 GNFGSAAIPSVG
+714 GNFGNAALPSVG
-726 KPKLADHDGPSQ
+726 KPKLTDHDGPSQ

-760 TWNRSLAYSFGINY
+760 TWNQSLAYSFGINY

-878 IMSSYNRLGNVWTGG
+878 IMSSYNRIGNVWTGG
-893 SEALIQGVIREELGF
+893 SEALIQGVIRDELGF

-918 NWSRE
+918 SWSTE

-947 TGFNA
+947 TGFDA
-952 TNRIQNQVKEV
+952 TNRIQNQAKEV

-973 PLYVNNQYNE
+973 PIAANAEYNE

-990 TVGAVIEPWLWW
+990 TVGSVIEPWEWW
-1002 RLAVIDLDVIV
+1002 KLAVIDLDIIV
-1013 GVVCIYW
+1013 GVICLYW
-1020 LYFILRKV
+1020 LYFILRRIFID
-1028 VRRQKAKKQAKAEQA
+1028 RRNML
-1043 EEASGFVEET
+1043 EEYET
-1053 KETEVVEKIE
+1053 N
-1063 TVEEAKETETTEK
+1063 
-1076 TETVEETKD
+1076 
-1085 VEEDGLK
+1085 
-1092 DDTKEQ
+1092 